1 MCKLFKKN
9 SRYVIKAR
17 STKVMLMRLARFI
30 EGENCFRVNNQNACM
45 GRCIYGEED
54 VRYVPVSVCVES
66 ERR

>member
-1 MCKLFKKN
+1 
-9 SRYVIKAR
+9 
-17 STKVMLMRLARFI
+17 MRLARFI

>member
-1 MCKLFKKN
+1 
-9 SRYVIKAR
+9 
-17 STKVMLMRLARFI
+17 MRLARFI

-54 VRYVPVSVCVES
+54 VSVCVES